1 MSGASDSGATA
12 VKGNKDGIPCWS
24 GEAGSFVEYEEAA
37 LLWEQSLTWEKRYTA
52 GPRLVQE
59 LSGAAR
65 RFVAGQSAGWVAYR
79 GGVKALMDHLR
90 KALGKPRVNEV
101 TDLLALYFKGTKR
114 KANESM
120 NEYITRKTEA
130 YMRAS
135 QALKRAKQ
143 LRYYEWMG
151 PATEEPGTN
160 ETEASTEATANPETG
175 DTRDDQ
181 WQTRWNTWGASSW
194 GRSPWGGY
202 GSWGSQPWQGSSW
215 GASSTSSSPAPGLPD
230 LLPSFIQGW
239 YLLADS
245 NLDHAEKN
253 IVLTALGGDF
263 APQKVA
269 QELRNQFPE
278 GEVRRRDQ
286 RRYQSY
292 IGEAVEDSGDEEA
305 KDYSYGF
312 SIEELSEGGM
322 NEEGI
327 ALVVDYEETARE
339 AMAALH
345 QAKRTLKEARQ
356 KQHSVKQSRKYY
368 QGKPGPATSSTFKP
382 RDDSNIDCL
391 RCGQRGH
398 RAANCPV
405 KPLAAQAENT
415 TGDNGGPGPQQ
426 APFVCYHDKIPE
438 DYEHVN
444 GFAQGPETESATE
457 AALSIMGAGAGLT
470 TQEAVSQGLCVVDG
484 GATQTVGSVAA
495 VEAILA
501 MNKKKHG
508 SNRLTAVSTSDPPT
522 FSFGNSTENKCLSTA
537 SLKVSAG
544 GNPGELRIHTLD
556 HGQSPVLLSVEALR
570 NLGAIIDFKAD
581 LVAFRHLDVNRII
594 PLGRSKTGHQL
605 LPLTDDWMAN
615 ACATTRPVPSL
626 TEFLRELK
634 WLVRVMVRVP
644 LIMNLRMYQWEP
656 EDGKMSMFRIAAILA
671 LKQAVLQDLPIFRA
685 AMDKLTKPELILH
698 LRALGETPPEEWTR
712 LELRQRLSDLADQG
726 EVAIET
732 SKTMK
737 TPLQNAVAELNRASS
752 RKATLVNYVQ
762 ETYGMKVGTNDTIAI
777 IQKNCMSHMIRTIE
791 GHDNDRMGFGK
802 HSQKTYLE
810 VLETDEN
817 YCQWAKQTA
826 TETGCSIYLQRFV
839 TWMNNRAT
847 TEVKKKL
854 VIAKKKTSKM
864 GEGYPEITPKAKAI
878 TPKHQPSTTASASST
893 DVAVAQLAQMVA
905 TLTEEVKSLK
915 EGQPEKPRKV
925 TVRDQDMP
933 NQAPKAQDCI
943 HYLQE
948 GWVQYFGHPRCLR
961 LDPAGAFRSAAIEE
975 WCDRHNIFLDI
986 VPGEA
991 HWKIGT
997 CENAIKGVKTLLDKL
1012 SLQDDT
1018 ITPQEALAE
1027 AVVVF
1032 NQKDLIRGFSP
1043 AQHVLGQA
1051 PDNAGRF
1058 QSGCQQVPPGLLVED
1073 PAGDFERSVQ
1083 RRLEAEKCL
1092 LEWQARQR
1100 LSRATNSKHRPCYDY
1115 VPGEL
1120 VYYWRTQDSNK
1131 GRRQPGGK
1139 HGRFLGPARVLATE
1153 SRRDPSG
1160 DILPGG
1166 AIWLVK
1172 GRSLL
1177 KCSPEQLRRA
1187 SEREEMIETLA
1198 AKEGQA
1204 TPWTFHSVAASIGG
1218 NRFEDLTGDL
1228 PDLREWRRAQ
1238 DTEEEVQP
1246 SRFRIRQ
1253 KRPAE
1258 GLPTSQG
1265 EEDPEL
1271 LPEQGEAPS
1280 SSRRPRLQEPDGENQ
1295 MAWWATISEDKWPQQ
1310 RAGYWD
1316 DKAAAV
1322 ALEIS
1327 FPETQ
1332 RGIKKALQDLPAYF
1346 VGSLKRRAIELSEK
1360 RMTPEERDAFN
1371 SAKAVEVKN
1380 FVASKAFEALPDH
1393 LKPAKARAVLLGY
1406 QDGDV
1411 TGAFLQ
1417 SRQYPDELFCI
1428 PCPEICRALDLPEG
1442 SVTRVKKACYGLVDA
1457 PLEWYRSVDQFLKS
1471 LGFQRLWSDS
1481 CCWVLRENGE
1491 LRGIVSGHVD
1501 DFLFGGKDGDPLWE
1515 AKVQAIKDRFKWGD
1529 WEQNK
1534 FTQCGVV
1541 VEQTSSGFELSQPH
1555 YLDSLHEIGV
1565 NASRKKDKSQPT
1577 TDKEKSQLRALLG
1590 GISWHAQQ
1598 VAPYLAAEVG
1608 LLLTEVTRSSVDTII
1623 RANMLLAAAKS
1634 KQHYRMKIHAFDKDQ
1649 ELVLIAWVDAA
1660 NGNRMDGGSTQGIL
1674 LGMSTSDMLKGS
1686 VQPVSPV
1693 GWHSQRID
1701 RTCRSPGAAEAQAA
1715 VNGEDHL
1722 HAARYQWSEILYG
1735 GVNLSA
1741 PDETVRKTRGCVV
1754 TDSRNVYDKLET
1766 EVMVIKGAEKRTSL
1780 ELLSLKEAQANT
1792 NVCIRWVH
1800 SEAQLANTLTKSG
1813 GGREHDLFDKMGHTW
1828 RLVEDEKMMSARRRK
1843 EIRAEALQRIE
1854 KGCPALQALRGLEFL
1869 GAGLS
1874 GHTFGA
1880 LQAADASLVVD
1891 AMVEP
1896 AMSAAISTAF
1906 HKHGCCCAVQFGPR
1920 TVEDAETPQAAEEEK
1935 APRAV
1940 RVNGF
1945 QLLGT
1950 LQLQVQA
1957 RVSEERE
1964 WCREDASFILAQQTP
1979 AASTQGLGAAK
1990 LKPRSDCF
1998 QPGVLRRRR
2007 GSEGGR
2013 LSEICTAGFLLAR
2026 VDSQSR

>member
-12 VKGNKDGIPCWS
+12 VTRNKDGIPCWS

-135 QALKRAKQ
+135 QALKRVQ
-143 LRYYEWMG
+143 PHYDRDTTTTQTSVGTYSRRSSYDTMSGWG
-151 PATEEPGTN
+151 RQWTPATEEPGTN
-160 ETEASTEATANPETG
+160 ETEASTEATANSETG
-175 DTRDDQ
+175 DTGDDQ

-194 GRSPWGGY
+194 GWSPW
-202 GSWGSQPWQGSSW
+202 
-215 GASSTSSSPAPGLPD
+215 
-230 LLPSFIQGW
+230 GW

-292 IGEAVEDSGDEEA
+292 IGEAVE
-305 KDYSYGF
+305 
-312 SIEELSEGGM
+312 ELSEGGM

-327 ALVVDYEETARE
+327 ALVVDHEETARE

-356 KQHSVKQSRKYY
+356 KQHPVKQSRKYY
-368 QGKPGPATSSTFKP
+368 QSKPGPATSSTFKP

-438 DYEHVN
+438 DYEH
-444 GFAQGPETESATE
+444 

-570 NLGAIIDFKAD
+570 NLGAIIDFKA
-581 LVAFRHLDVNRII
+581 
-594 PLGRSKTGHQL
+594 
-605 LPLTDDWMAN
+605 
-615 ACATTRPVPSL
+615 
-626 TEFLRELK
+626 
-634 WLVRVMVRVP
+634 
-644 LIMNLRMYQWEP
+644 
-656 EDGKMSMFRIAAILA
+656 
-671 LKQAVLQDLPIFRA
+671 DLPIFRA

-933 NQAPKAQDCI
+933 NQD
-943 HYLQE
+943 
-948 GWVQYFGHPRCLR
+948 
-961 LDPAGAFRSAAIEE
+961 RS
-975 WCDRHNIFLDI
+975 
-986 VPGEA
+986 
-991 HWKIGT
+991 
-997 CENAIKGVKTLLDKL
+997 
-1012 SLQDDT
+1012 
-1018 ITPQEALAE
+1018 
-1027 AVVVF
+1027 
-1032 NQKDLIRGFSP
+1032 
-1043 AQHVLGQA
+1043 
-1051 PDNAGRF
+1051 
-1058 QSGCQQVPPGLLVED
+1058 
-1073 PAGDFERSVQ
+1073 
-1083 RRLEAEKCL
+1083 
-1092 LEWQARQR
+1092 
-1100 LSRATNSKHRPCYDY
+1100 
-1115 VPGEL
+1115 
-1120 VYYWRTQDSNK
+1120 
-1131 GRRQPGGK
+1131 
-1139 HGRFLGPARVLATE
+1139 
-1153 SRRDPSG
+1153 
-1160 DILPGG
+1160 
-1166 AIWLVK
+1166 
-1172 GRSLL
+1172 
-1177 KCSPEQLRRA
+1177 
-1187 SEREEMIETLA
+1187 
-1198 AKEGQA
+1198 
-1204 TPWTFHSVAASIGG
+1204 
-1218 NRFEDLTGDL
+1218 
-1228 PDLREWRRAQ
+1228 
-1238 DTEEEVQP
+1238 
-1246 SRFRIRQ
+1246 
-1253 KRPAE
+1253 
-1258 GLPTSQG
+1258 
-1265 EEDPEL
+1265 
-1271 LPEQGEAPS
+1271 
-1280 SSRRPRLQEPDGENQ
+1280 
-1295 MAWWATISEDKWPQQ
+1295 
-1310 RAGYWD
+1310 
-1316 DKAAAV
+1316 
-1322 ALEIS
+1322 
-1327 FPETQ
+1327 
-1332 RGIKKALQDLPAYF
+1332 
-1346 VGSLKRRAIELSEK
+1346 
-1360 RMTPEERDAFN
+1360 
-1371 SAKAVEVKN
+1371 
-1380 FVASKAFEALPDH
+1380 
-1393 LKPAKARAVLLGY
+1393 
-1406 QDGDV
+1406 
-1411 TGAFLQ
+1411 
-1417 SRQYPDELFCI
+1417 
-1428 PCPEICRALDLPEG
+1428 
-1442 SVTRVKKACYGLVDA
+1442 
-1457 PLEWYRSVDQFLKS
+1457 
-1471 LGFQRLWSDS
+1471 
-1481 CCWVLRENGE
+1481 
-1491 LRGIVSGHVD
+1491 
-1501 DFLFGGKDGDPLWE
+1501 
-1515 AKVQAIKDRFKWGD
+1515 
-1529 WEQNK
+1529 
-1534 FTQCGVV
+1534 
-1541 VEQTSSGFELSQPH
+1541 
-1555 YLDSLHEIGV
+1555 
-1565 NASRKKDKSQPT
+1565 
-1577 TDKEKSQLRALLG
+1577 
-1590 GISWHAQQ
+1590 
-1598 VAPYLAAEVG
+1598 
-1608 LLLTEVTRSSVDTII
+1608 
-1623 RANMLLAAAKS
+1623 
-1634 KQHYRMKIHAFDKDQ
+1634 
-1649 ELVLIAWVDAA
+1649 
-1660 NGNRMDGGSTQGIL
+1660 
-1674 LGMSTSDMLKGS
+1674 
-1686 VQPVSPV
+1686 
-1693 GWHSQRID
+1693 
-1701 RTCRSPGAAEAQAA
+1701 
-1715 VNGEDHL
+1715 
-1722 HAARYQWSEILYG
+1722 
-1735 GVNLSA
+1735 
-1741 PDETVRKTRGCVV
+1741 
-1754 TDSRNVYDKLET
+1754 
-1766 EVMVIKGAEKRTSL
+1766 
-1780 ELLSLKEAQANT
+1780 
-1792 NVCIRWVH
+1792 
-1800 SEAQLANTLTKSG
+1800 
-1813 GGREHDLFDKMGHTW
+1813 
-1828 RLVEDEKMMSARRRK
+1828 
-1843 EIRAEALQRIE
+1843 
-1854 KGCPALQALRGLEFL
+1854 
-1869 GAGLS
+1869 
-1874 GHTFGA
+1874 
-1880 LQAADASLVVD
+1880 
-1891 AMVEP
+1891 
-1896 AMSAAISTAF
+1896 
-1906 HKHGCCCAVQFGPR
+1906 
-1920 TVEDAETPQAAEEEK
+1920 
-1935 APRAV
+1935 
-1940 RVNGF
+1940 
-1945 QLLGT
+1945 
-1950 LQLQVQA
+1950 
-1957 RVSEERE
+1957 
-1964 WCREDASFILAQQTP
+1964 
-1979 AASTQGLGAAK
+1979 
-1990 LKPRSDCF
+1990 
-1998 QPGVLRRRR
+1998 
-2007 GSEGGR
+2007 
-2013 LSEICTAGFLLAR
+2013 
-2026 VDSQSR
+2026 